1 MPCTVEREWRTLTA
15 HSIETLG
22 MFLRT
27 VKVKRA
33 DGHID
38 EYVRL
43 VESVWRK
50 GRPEHRVISNLG
62 RKDLLA
68 PHAATLL
75 RMLTGEHPPL
85 PQADAVCAVADVVC
99 AEGRSGLLR
108 SDVHLFRGRGP
119 GGVGQARA

>member
-1 MPCTVEREWRTLTA
+1 
-15 HSIETLG
+15 

-68 PHAATLL
+68 PHADTLL
-75 RMLTGEHPPL
+75 RMLTGEHTPRL
-85 PQADAVCAVADVVC
+85 AHVCGFV
-99 AEGRSGLLR
+99 RS
-108 SDVHLFRGRGP
+108 VTP
-119 GGVGQARA
+119 

>member
-1 MPCTVEREWRTLTA
+1 
-15 HSIETLG
+15 

-38 EYVRL
+38 EYGRL

-68 PHAATLL
+68 PHPPTLL
-75 RMLTGEHPPL
+75 RMLTGEHPPR
-85 PQADAVCAVADVVC
+85 PQAAAVGAWDWGPLLVPPDLRRTRASHRTLEAVTC
-99 AEGRSGLLR
+99 
-108 SDVHLFRGRGP
+108 
-119 GGVGQARA
+119 

>member
-1 MPCTVEREWRTLTA
+1 
-15 HSIETLG
+15 

-75 RMLTGEHPPL
+75 RIVLATSLVHTIFSPSPH
-85 PQADAVCAVADVVC
+85 ADAAVGSWLC
-99 AEGRSGLLR
+99 S
-108 SDVHLFRGRGP
+108 P
-119 GGVGQARA
+119 QP

>member
-1 MPCTVEREWRTLTA
+1 
-15 HSIETLG
+15 

-27 VKVKRA
+27 VKVRRA

-75 RMLTGEHPPL
+75 RMLTGEHPPAL
-85 PQADAVCAVADVVC
+85 RNATFLANRSNRVITRIAPVLRQRVSAAASS
-99 AEGRSGLLR
+99 GR
-108 SDVHLFRGRGP
+108 
-119 GGVGQARA
+119 